1 MSRQKLYDGKIWK
14 YKNNQRKGHCFHPFL
29 LLSIFHYN
37 LHSLILICFRFF
49 EILFLLSYIKVHIHN
64 ILILIGLNSLI
75 FPSLL

>member
-1 MSRQKLYDGKIWK
+1 MMERSGNSKI
-14 YKNNQRKGHCFHPFL
+14 NQRKGHCFHPVL

-37 LHSLILICFRFF
+37 LHSLILICFNFF
-49 EILFLLSYIKVHIHN
+49 EIRFLLSYIKVHIHN